1 MFLATFEAGGYKVPK
16 SKKNNSCK
24 WRSRVERRQQS
35 GNLYKIIWRETAMFY
50 SICFFL
56 FLNLSFPKFWSEW
69 FTENQRG
76 LTKRLQTM
84 VSKKPWIPLFYLFLL
99 MKLAI
104 IFNLSKPK
112 FLYLQSGDNIHLA
125 KLLWE
130 LKTKYIRSL
139 GIMGS
144 PRQLPFIQHSAQP
157 RIYCPLFFP
166 MFLFATM
173 WYHFWCLPLETSW

>member
-1 MFLATFEAGGYKVPK
+1 MIIKQAKYPVSACFLQLLKQEDIRIPK
-16 SKKNNSCK
+16 SKKNNSYK

-35 GNLYKIIWRETAMFY
+35 GNLYKITWRETAMFY

-56 FLNLSFPKFWSEW
+56 FLSIFLNSASKVLIWMIHWKPTWPNK
-69 FTENQRG
+69 
-76 LTKRLQTM
+76 KTM
-84 VSKKPWIPLFYLFLL
+84 VSKKPWILLFYLFLL
-99 MKLAI
+99 GKLAI
-104 IFNLSKPK
+104 FFNLSKPK

-144 PRQLPFIQHSAQP
+144 PWQLPLIQP
-157 RIYCPLFFP
+157 R
-166 MFLFATM
+166 
-173 WYHFWCLPLETSW
+173 H